1 MSVLE
6 YLANGLVF
14 SSIIVLA
21 SIGLSLVYS
30 IADFANFAHGDTM
43 TVGAYTAL
51 VTFGAVGTLGASVL
65 GLPVGF
71 FVALVVGVAVAAVV
85 AVVTHKVVYE
95 PLEIGSIGL
104 LITSIGVAFVYR
116 STIRLGFGADFTE
129 FDITILRPI
138 EWLVPF
144 GIRMTRHDVAI
155 IASAAVLVAGLHVL
169 LQYTDLGRKMRAT
182 ADNPDLARV
191 SGIRVARV
199 KLWTWIIGAGLAGA
213 GGVFL
218 GLYNQISPRM
228 GFNILLVVFAAVIL
242 GGIGSVYG
250 AMLGGFLI
258 GMINQFTPILTD
270 VGIPVGI
277 EYANAIAFVIMVA
290 VLLVRPNGIV
300 GGAST

>member
-1 MSVLE
+1 
-6 YLANGLVF
+6 
-14 SSIIVLA
+14 
-21 SIGLSLVYS
+21 
-30 IADFANFAHGDTM
+30 
-43 TVGAYTAL
+43 
-51 VTFGAVGTLGASVL
+51 
-65 GLPVGF
+65 
-71 FVALVVGVAVAAVV
+71 
-85 AVVTHKVVYE
+85 
-95 PLEIGSIGL
+95 
-104 LITSIGVAFVYR
+104 
-116 STIRLGFGADFTE
+116 
-129 FDITILRPI
+129 
-138 EWLVPF
+138 
-144 GIRMTRHDVAI
+144 
-155 IASAAVLVAGLHVL
+155 
-169 LQYTDLGRKMRAT
+169 MRAT